1 VALHDDAPTLH
12 DDLGYSAATTGFAER
27 LATVA
32 FRPGLAA
39 ALQ

>member
-12 DDLGYSAATTGFAER
+12 DDLGYSAATTGFER
-27 LATVA
+27 LAAAA
-32 FRPGLAA
+32 FRSGLAA